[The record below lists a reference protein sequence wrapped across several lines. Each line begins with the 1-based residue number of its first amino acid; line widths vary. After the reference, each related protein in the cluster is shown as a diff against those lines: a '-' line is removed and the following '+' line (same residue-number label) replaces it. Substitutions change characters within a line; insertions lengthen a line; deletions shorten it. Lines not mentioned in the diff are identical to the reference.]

1 MHKKGKTWFPLNQL
15 MLPMD
20 YITCYD
26 VTSSLQGLL
35 LMSTP
40 EGPQQEGRK
49 GGVYRVYRFQ
59 SHLKSS
65 ERNGVLSSIQK
76 SRVYKCS
83 ASQDVGLQAPLV
95 QISDPLLEGS
105 SPFFYKPQWGS
116 SLSSLWKM
124 QLGFLWSPLGP
135 GDWVAI
141 VTEVA

>member
-1 MHKKGKTWFPLNQL
+1 
-15 MLPMD
+15 MD

-83 ASQDVGLQAPLV
+83 ASQDVGPQAPLV
-95 QISDPLLEGS
+95 QISNLLLEGS
-105 SPFFYKPQWGS
+105 SQIPFSTSHNEEVPFLLCEKCS
-116 SLSSLWKM
+116 
-124 QLGFLWSPLGP
+124 LGFYGHHLVLE
-135 GDWVAI
+135 
-141 VTEVA
+141 TELL

>member
-76 SRVYKCS
+76 SRVYKRS

-105 SPFFYKPQWGS
+105 SRIPFSTSHNEEVPFLLCEKCS
-116 SLSSLWKM
+116 
-124 QLGFLWSPLGP
+124 LGFYGHHLVLE
-135 GDWVAI
+135 
-141 VTEVA
+141 TELL